1 MWIPA
6 EGRLQLSVGNRM
18 YSRFRALR
26 MLLLLN
32 PVTYFAIA
40 AVIAGCENVP
50 FAPLIRRLVVTFS
63 LLLLLPP
70 LAWLADKFF
79 GEGDPQPVRGL
90 NRSRAAPGQ

>member
-1 MWIPA
+1 
-6 EGRLQLSVGNRM
+6 
-18 YSRFRALR
+18 

-32 PVTYFAIA
+32 PVTYFVIA
-40 AVIAGCENVP
+40 AVIAGCESVP

-79 GEGDPQPVRGL
+79 GDGDPQPVRGL
-90 NRSRAAPGQ
+90 NRASA